1 MMKPKEFFNERGYYF
16 VPQLI
21 TDIETL
27 QSSIP
32 KERGQITYYN
42 NRMDKF
48 DYCPDESQVP
58 GSLARYNIPTYRE
71 LHFIVKK
78 KIENILE
85 MDLHPTYFYDR
96 FYFPGQELT
105 KHTDRPACEIS
116 VTLQINSNTTKPWP
130 IWFETP
136 DEKEVS
142 VSMKNGD
149 ACIYKGCERP
159 HWREPL
165 KSNYNSLQRIFKKD
179 DTYHHQIFLHYVNAN
194 GPYVHCA
201 FDATRP

>member
-1 MMKPKEFFNERGYYF
+1 MMKPKEFFKENGYYF
-16 VPQLI
+16 VPKLI

-27 QSSIP
+27 QVPVP
-32 KERGQITYYN
+32 KERGQITYYH

-71 LHFIVKK
+71 LHFLVKK
-78 KIENILE
+78 KIETILE

-96 FYFPGQELT
+96 FYFPGQELI

-116 VTLQINSNTTKPWP
+116 VTLQINSNAKKSWP

-136 DEKEVS
+136 DEREVS

-165 KSNYNSLQRIFKKD
+165 KSNYNPLQRIFKKD

-201 FDATRP
+201 FDASRP

>member
-1 MMKPKEFFNERGYYF
+1 MMKPKEFFKEKGYYY

-21 TDIETL
+21 ADIETL
-27 QSSIP
+27 QIP
-32 KERGQITYYN
+32 VPEERGQITYYN

-48 DYCPDESQVP
+48 DHCPDESQVP

-96 FYFPGQELT
+96 FYFPGQELI

-116 VTLQINSNTTKPWP
+116 VTLQINSNTKKSWP

-136 DEKEVS
+136 DKKEVS

-179 DTYHHQIFLHYVNAN
+179 NTYQHQIFLHYVNAN

-201 FDATRP
+201 FDASRP